1 MDQVLKRPRTPAVGR
16 KVRMG
21 KVGDLVEGSLVE
33 TVVNLNLEG
42 GLTREF
48 TLRRN

>member
-1 MDQVLKRPRTPAVGR
+1 
-16 KVRMG
+16 MG

-33 TVVNLNLEG
+33 TVVNLNLEC